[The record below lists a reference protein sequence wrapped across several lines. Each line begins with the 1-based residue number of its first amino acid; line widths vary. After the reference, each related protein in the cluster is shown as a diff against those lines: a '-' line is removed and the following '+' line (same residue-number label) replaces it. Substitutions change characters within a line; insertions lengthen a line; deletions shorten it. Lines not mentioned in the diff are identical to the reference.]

1 MVDQPGAEKSK
12 EYIRPMPR
20 NWWMKKKAYSLFML
34 RELTC
39 VFVGGYALFLL
50 ILVACANDQAVFSAM
65 VNSWGSIVLHVI
77 ALPMVIYHSITWI
90 NLTPKVLIIWRGEE
104 RVSSTLIAAVHHAG
118 WIVLSIAIF
127 VIVRAIAG
135 T

>member
-1 MVDQPGAEKSK
+1 VDQPAAKKSK

-20 NWWMKKKAYSLFML
+20 NWWMKKKSYSLFML

-50 ILVACANDQAVFSAM
+50 ILVACAANGEAAFIAM
-65 VNSWGSIVLHVI
+65 LNSPVSIVLHVI

>member
-1 MVDQPGAEKSK
+1 MVDQHAAGKSK

-39 VFVGGYALFLL
+39 IFVGGYALFLL

>member
-1 MVDQPGAEKSK
+1 
-12 EYIRPMPR
+12 
-20 NWWMKKKAYSLFML
+20 MKKKSYSLFML

-39 VFVGGYALFLL
+39 VFVGGYALYLL
-50 ILVACANDQAVFSAM
+50 ILVARATDQAAFNAM
-65 VNSWGSIVLHVI
+65 VNSPGIIVLHVI

-118 WIVLSIAIF
+118 WIVLSIVIF